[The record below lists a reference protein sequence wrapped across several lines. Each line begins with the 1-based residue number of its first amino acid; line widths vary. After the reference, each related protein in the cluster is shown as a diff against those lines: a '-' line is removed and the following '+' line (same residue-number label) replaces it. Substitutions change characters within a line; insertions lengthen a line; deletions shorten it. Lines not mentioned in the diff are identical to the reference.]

1 MTVLYFIVGAVI
13 CIPVAALAVGFFRA
27 KHHHRNNSNM
37 MWHG

>member
-1 MTVLYFIVGAVI
+1 
-13 CIPVAALAVGFFRA
+13 VAALAVGFFRA